1 MKKLRIILV
10 ENDEDEQ
17 VFMME
22 GFERSG
28 MFDILKMANSGNE
41 LFEWMADNPSN
52 LPEII
57 LSDLNMSGKNGY
69 DIISEVKSNPA
80 YSHIPVII
88 TSTSSTNSIINK
100 CISLGASEYLVKP
113 ETFIN
118 YHSFAKKLYD
128 KLIEKKLVHL

>member
-17 VFMME
+17 IFMME